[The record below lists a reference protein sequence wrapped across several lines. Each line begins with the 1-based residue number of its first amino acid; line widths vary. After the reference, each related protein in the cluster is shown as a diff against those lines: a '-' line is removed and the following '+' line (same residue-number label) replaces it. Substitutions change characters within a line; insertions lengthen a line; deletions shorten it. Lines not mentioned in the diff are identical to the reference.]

1 MRPAPPVEVDSAA
14 STEFTVLLLGFF
26 FHFKLISDLFLTEN
40 VTKMPLSLHAAVKTL
55 QKNGFVRRHVSHL
68 QTYTTTETDVCVPG
82 GELTVSLAGCRAI
95 VGTEA
100 RLHLPAS
107 DLQLVGIG
115 QMRPAHVAHPLL
127 LTSSALSYVDGH
139 PGRPRRVPLHL
150 RTRLQVTGFV
160 FLQRK
165 KKRRQ

>member
-1 MRPAPPVEVDSAA
+1 MSLSCLRH
-14 STEFTVLLLGFF
+14 TVGNYGDRL
-26 FHFKLISDLFLTEN
+26 E
-40 VTKMPLSLHAAVKTL
+40 MLHHRFA
-55 QKNGFVRRHVSHL
+55 
-68 QTYTTTETDVCVPG
+68 
-82 GELTVSLAGCRAI
+82 GELTVRLAGGRSV
-95 VGTEA
+95 VGAET

-127 LTSSALSYVDGH
+127 LTSSALSHVDGH

-160 FLQRK
+160 FLQQN
-165 KKRRQ
+165 KRQ